1 MAMKRLLIDVAPLR
15 SSPAF
20 RRLWIGRGFSSFGSQ
35 MTLIA
40 VIFQVWQLTH
50 STVWTGGVA
59 LAQATPL
66 VALGLF
72 AGSLIDRRDRRRVY
86 LVAAV
91 GQAAGSALLAGQALF
106 FRVPPAAILGILAAQ
121 SCFGAL
127 AAPAAR
133 TFVPRLLGPEQ
144 LAAGLALNR
153 ITFQSAMLA
162 GPALGGLVIGW
173 WSVGGCYVIDAAT
186 FAFAF
191 YGAFGLPRMP
201 ADLTSVRPG
210 VRGVLDGLRF
220 IGGSRV
226 VRGALLTDLA
236 ATVLSFPLTLF
247 PAINAERFHDNPR
260 TLGLFL
266 TAIGVGGL
274 IASVLSGSFTRSRR
288 PGVMMTTGAAGWGA
302 AMIGFGLCAN
312 PWVGLGFLVAAGVAD
327 TVSVVSRSTLV
338 QLHTPDALLGRVAA
352 AEQIVGQA
360 GPDVGGMR
368 AGLVAAASS
377 ASVALVSGGALC
389 LAAVA
394 WVARATPQLLRA
406 EARGVAARTVAES
419 G

>member
-1 MAMKRLLIDVAPLR
+1 MRRLLIDVAPLR

-40 VIFQVWQLTH
+40 VIYQVWRLTH

-66 VALGLF
+66 VVLGLF

-91 GQAAGSALLAGQALF
+91 GQAIGSVLLAGQALF
-106 FRVPPAAILGILAAQ
+106 FHVPPAAILGILAAQ
-121 SCFGAL
+121 SCFSAVG
-127 AAPAAR
+127 APAAR

-173 WSVGGCYVIDAAT
+173 WSVGGCYAIDAAT
-186 FAFAF
+186 FAFGF

-247 PAINAERFHDNPR
+247 PAINAQRFHDNPR

-274 IASVLSGSFTRSRR
+274 IASTLSGSFTRTRR
-288 PGVMMTTGAAGWGA
+288 PGVMVTAGSAGWGA
-302 AMIGFGLCAN
+302 AMIGFGLCTNA
-312 PWVGLGFLVAAGVAD
+312 WVGLAFLVVAGVAD
-327 TVSVVSRSTLV
+327 TVSVVSRSTLI

-368 AGLVAAASS
+368 AGLVAAATS

-406 EARGVAARTVAES
+406 DVRGVTPRPVPAE